1 MSISSVISLMVAR
14 KAPQGVSL
22 FSRRGESI
30 CVKGFFFRV
39 EFWICLKDFFI
50 KWMISHSRRNIQ
62 LFALFH
68 SCPCTCRSRLPTT
81 KEFSAKN
88 LSFLKISSLFLGNLY
103 FFIYF
108 CRKKSYSGFK
118 NSTWEL
124 LTMESSEN
132 GASLSRDPVW
142 LKELLAVLGQE
153 IYAVFFQLQSKLET
167 SLIIPTVAFLRQ
179 PRHEGQKEKV
189 SSGLHIKQAFKS
201 SAPPSAEV
209 CDKGE
214 LLFRDKT
221 SSSHMGKSWL
231 IPITSLL
238 SDMLEVRA
246 GCHLLRKVL
255 KDA

>member
-1 MSISSVISLMVAR
+1 MVKKPNKTKKPIWIQLLVFSWTLPESLLTVSTISKFFNILTKNMSISLVISRMVAR

-68 SCPCTCRSRLPTT
+68 SCPCTCRSRLPKT

-118 NSTWEL
+118 NST
-124 LTMESSEN
+124 
-132 GASLSRDPVW
+132 
-142 LKELLAVLGQE
+142 
-153 IYAVFFQLQSKLET
+153 
-167 SLIIPTVAFLRQ
+167 
-179 PRHEGQKEKV
+179 
-189 SSGLHIKQAFKS
+189 
-201 SAPPSAEV
+201 
-209 CDKGE
+209 
-214 LLFRDKT
+214 
-221 SSSHMGKSWL
+221 
-231 IPITSLL
+231 
-238 SDMLEVRA
+238 
-246 GCHLLRKVL
+246 
-255 KDA
+255 